1 VLPWG
6 AALALLV
13 LPVAVLDF
21 DHRYV
26 LPAVPLACPAA
37 ALTMSGRR
45 PGRWNTTDSPEV
57 RPGNRMGRPSA
68 APLVAA
74 RLEDLHHRSYR
85 LPPAERV

>member
-26 LPAVPLACPAA
+26 LPAVPLACLAA

-45 PGRWNTTDSPEV
+45 PGRWNTTESPEI
-57 RPGNRMGRPSA
+57 RPESGMARPSA

-74 RLEDLHHRSYR
+74 RLDGTFTTAR
-85 LPPAERV
+85 AG